1 MNYLVWPE
9 GRNLYAML
17 RRQGK
22 VLCKFQNK
30 ADKFVPYKE
39 EDIEKYMFPVYFV
52 GSDLYEVPKSVQ
64 TDITIM
70 VYEQQGHKPSKYDAV
85 IEVFGEARFDYRKFC
100 DNVKYSENQKPRP
113 YY

>member
-17 RRQGK
+17 RRKGE
-22 VLCKFQNK
+22 VLCRKE
-30 ADKFVPYKE
+30 DKFVPYKE
-39 EDIEKYMFPVYFV
+39 KDIENYMIPVTFV
-52 GSDLYEVPKSVQ
+52 GGDLYQVRFSAEG
-64 TDITIM
+64 DIII

-85 IEVFGEARFDYRKFC
+85 IEVFGEARFNYRKFS
-100 DNVKYSENQKPRP
+100 DNAKYSEKQKQRP